1 MANRNFSIWMCRNK
15 EARDRLIKFVEINN
29 EYGRL
34 EIQYDDEFYGDR
46 YVMLN
51 WDQGIYRSIIEDF
64 PLTDYYHYR
73 SDEFANFFYGFIGNY
88 FCDGM
93 RKHIEVGD
101 YMPEWD
107 GLVFNGLP
115 MPFELWKDVGEE
127 YLRGNYKLP
136 DADKIAKFSLQS
148 L

>member
-1 MANRNFSIWMCRNK
+1 MVCGSALKS
-15 EARDRLIKFVEINN
+15 
-29 EYGRL
+29 
-34 EIQYDDEFYGDR
+34 
-46 YVMLN
+46 
-51 WDQGIYRSIIEDF
+51 
-64 PLTDYYHYR
+64 
-73 SDEFANFFYGFIGNY
+73 
-88 FCDGM
+88 
-93 RKHIEVGD
+93 
-101 YMPEWD
+101 EWD